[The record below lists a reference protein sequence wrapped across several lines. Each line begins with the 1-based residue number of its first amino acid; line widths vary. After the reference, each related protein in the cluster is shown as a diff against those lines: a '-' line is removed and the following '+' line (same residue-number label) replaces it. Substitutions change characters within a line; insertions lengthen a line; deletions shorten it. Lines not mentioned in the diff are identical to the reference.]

1 MMVIEEFNQM
11 TLFLWNEIQ
20 FKIIDFNLGQDK
32 LIDDLIKNGTDVN
45 IRDNE
50 GSTPLIYASVNG
62 EFFKIISIS

>member
-1 MMVIEEFNQM
+1 MRYKFKKINQ
-11 TLFLWNEIQ
+11 
-20 FKIIDFNLGQDK
+20 FNLGQDK

-62 EFFKIISIS
+62 KFY